1 MGAPDH
7 IERLIDLA
15 LAEDLGSGDVT
26 SLALVPRGVKTVG
39 VFLARAEGIV
49 FGLDVAKAVFER
61 LETSIS
67 FEKKVEDG
75 ARVSEGQ
82 KLASVE
88 GTARAVLAGERVAL
102 NFLCRLSGIATLARE
117 FVEAVEGTR
126 ARIFDTRK
134 TVPGW
139 RELDKLAVR
148 AGGGFNHRM
157 GLYDAV
163 LIKDNHLA
171 LLGNDVESA
180 VREARSTGKTVEIE
194 LTNAELAIRAARAGA
209 EVLLLDNMSPR
220 EVEACVRKLRKEF
233 PSRVE
238 VEVEVSGGVSLDNV
252 RAYALSGAERI
263 SVGALTHS
271 PRSLD
276 ISLEV
281 SPQPPCQS

>member
-1 MGAPDH
+1 MSL
-7 IERLIDLA
+7 ERLIDLA

-26 SLALVPRGVKTVG
+26 SLALLAPGAKAVG
-39 VFLARAEGIV
+39 VFLARAEGVV
-49 FGLDVAKAVFER
+49 FGLDVARAVFQR
-61 LETSIS
+61 LESS
-67 FEKKVEDG
+67 VCFENKVDDG
-75 ARVSEGQ
+75 ARVSEG
-82 KLASVE
+82 KGLASVK
-88 GTARAVLAGERVAL
+88 GTARAVLAGERTAL
-102 NFLCRLSGIATLARE
+102 NFLCRLSGVATLAQK

-171 LLGNDVESA
+171 LLGDDVERA
-180 VREARSTGKTVEIE
+180 VRKARSTGRTVEIE
-194 LTNAELAIRAARAGA
+194 VTNAQLALRAARAGA
-209 EVLLLDNMSPR
+209 DVLLLDNMSPR
-220 EVEACVRKLRKEF
+220 EIEACVRELRKEF
-233 PSRVE
+233 PSRPE
-238 VEVEVSGGVSLDNV
+238 IEVSGGVNLDNV
-252 RAYALSGAERI
+252 RAYALSGAQRI

-281 SPQPPCQS
+281 TPQPPCQS